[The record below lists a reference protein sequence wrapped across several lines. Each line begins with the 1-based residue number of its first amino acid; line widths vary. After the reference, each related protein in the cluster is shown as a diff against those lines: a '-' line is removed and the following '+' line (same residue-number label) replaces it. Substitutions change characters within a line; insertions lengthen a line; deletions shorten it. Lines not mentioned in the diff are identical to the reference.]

1 MLNRALRHVVPTEG
15 LLMSVVPIKRLD
27 GAAIEANHRIA
38 NNLALIVGLV
48 RFQAGKLPQESLLP
62 AEEVRGLLQDLSLRI
77 DAVGRLHWLPTRS
90 NEYVTVDLLTHL
102 REIADA
108 AIYSLPAKEQTE
120 IFVDLEPCPIA
131 ARQATAVSLIIG
143 EALTNA
149 LKYSHPTGVPG
160 KIGIASRRNAGGG
173 LIIEVADDG
182 VGLPEGFDPYNTKS
196 TGMALMRDLA
206 QQLSARLEFEQGP
219 IGLCVRLE
227 LPPSPE

>member
-1 MLNRALRHVVPTEG
+1 MPAEG
-15 LLMSVVPIKRLD
+15 LPMSVVPIKRLN

-38 NNLALIVGLV
+38 NNLAVIVGLI
-48 RFQAGKLPQESLLP
+48 RFKATKLPQEPLLP

-77 DAVGRLHWLPTRS
+77 DAVGRLHRLLTRD
-90 NEYVTVDLLTHL
+90 NEYLAVDLLTHL

-108 AIYSLPAKEQTE
+108 ALYSFSLKKQTE
-120 IFVDLEPCPIA
+120 ILFDLEPCPIA
-131 ARQATAVSLIIG
+131 ARQATAVGLIIG

-160 KIGIASRRNAGGG
+160 KIGIASRRNAGPG

-206 QQLSARLEFEQGP
+206 EQLSARLEYEQGP

-227 LPPSPE
+227 LPPPPE